1 MRLTTTLLICLFLLM
16 AGGLH
21 LNTGGTV
28 RASIGQSDE
37 APQILNARVKGK
49 KLIVTGQNFS
59 QGAVILVDGNPQNTR
74 NDSSSPST
82 MLIAKKGGKKIADN
96 AVVSVQVQSAG
107 GLSDEFPIF
116 KGQIITF
123 DNVGKTIPL
132 AVGDRFLLFL
142 QKGGYEFNPAV
153 LDTAVLRKVDDVEI
167 ISGSQGVFEALK
179 VGSTKLTALGDL
191 PCHKTTPACLAPAL
205 FVEFN
210 IVVSEAEPAD

>member
-1 MRLTTTLLICLFLLM
+1 MRLTTTLLICLFLI
-16 AGGLH
+16 AGVLH
-21 LNTGGTV
+21 LNTSSTV
-28 RASIGQSDE
+28 CASIRQSDE

-49 KLIVTGQNFS
+49 KLIVTGQNFAE
-59 QGAVILVDGNPQNTR
+59 GAVILVDGNPQNTK

-82 MLIAKKGGKKIADN
+82 MLIAKKAGKKIADN

-107 GLSDEFPIF
+107 GLSDKFPIF

-132 AVGDRFLLFL
+132 EVGDRFLLFL

-179 VGSTKLTALGDL
+179 AGSTKLTALGDL

-210 IVVSEAEPAD
+210 IVVSEAGPSD